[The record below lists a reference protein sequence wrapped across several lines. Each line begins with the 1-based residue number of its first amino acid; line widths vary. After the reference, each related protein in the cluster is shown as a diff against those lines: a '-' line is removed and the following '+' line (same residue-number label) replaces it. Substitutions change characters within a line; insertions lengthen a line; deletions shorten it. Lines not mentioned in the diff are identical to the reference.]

1 MVLNAFYGNKKV
13 MIVGDNQTAKD
24 IVEALKAE
32 SFKNVISLEAPSSYA
47 AYYGISEEKPV
58 YTLFVEEAAQCK
70 VKLTRVQGLLGD
82 RLGHEVKRDYEESR
96 KAQGFY
102 KHHLKMIG
110 IDPSS
115 LVQWK
120 FLSKKSKTFHGSI
133 RTSLRCCTCLF
144 QKKKALHRRSVRL
157 SKTILKSKVNCLW
170 QNVIATTAR
179 CYPALKGLSRT

>member
-96 KAQGFY
+96 KAQSFY

-110 IDPSS
+110 IDPS
-115 LVQWK
+115 
-120 FLSKKSKTFHGSI
+120 FLGAVEIPLEEVKDIPWFYQDKSPMLHLFVPKTEGVAQAVCEAVKDYFK
-133 RTSLRCCTCLF
+133 R
-144 QKKKALHRRSVRL
+144 
-157 SKTILKSKVNCLW
+157 
-170 QNVIATTAR
+170 
-179 CYPALKGLSRT
+179 

>member
-1 MVLNAFYGNKKV
+1 MALNAFYGNKKV

-24 IVEALKAE
+24 IVEALKSE
-32 SFKNVISLEAPSSYA
+32 NFKNVISLEAPSSYA

-102 KHHLKMIG
+102 EHHLKKIR
-110 IDPSS
+110 IYPSLLGAVEIPLKEVKDIPWFYQDS
-115 LVQWK
+115 SPML
-120 FLSKKSKTFHGSI
+120 H
-133 RTSLRCCTCLF
+133 LF
-144 QKKKALHRRSVRL
+144 VPKAEGVAQAVVEAIKDYFKR
-157 SKTILKSKVNCLW
+157 
-170 QNVIATTAR
+170 
-179 CYPALKGLSRT
+179 

>member
-1 MVLNAFYGNKKV
+1 MALNAFYGNKKV

-32 SFKNVISLEAPSSYA
+32 NFKNVISLEAPSSYA

-70 VKLTRVQGLLGD
+70 VKLTRVQGHLGD

-102 KHHLKMIG
+102 KHHLKMIK
-110 IDPSS
+110 IDPS
-115 LVQWK
+115 
-120 FLSKKSKTFHGSI
+120 FLGAVEIPLEEVKDIPWFYQDKSPMLH
-133 RTSLRCCTCLF
+133 LF
-144 QKKKALHRRSVRL
+144 VPKEEGVAQAVVEAIKDYFKR
-157 SKTILKSKVNCLW
+157 
-170 QNVIATTAR
+170 
-179 CYPALKGLSRT
+179 

>member
-24 IVEALKAE
+24 IVEALKSE
-32 SFKNVISLEAPSSYA
+32 NFNNVVLLDVPNSYA

-70 VKLTRVQGLLGD
+70 VKLTRVQGHLGD

-102 KHHLKMIG
+102 RHHLKMIG
-110 IDPSS
+110 IDPS
-115 LVQWK
+115 
-120 FLSKKSKTFHGSI
+120 FLGAVEIPLEEVKDIPWFYQDKSPMLHLFVPKEEGIAQAVVEAIKDYFKK
-133 RTSLRCCTCLF
+133 
-144 QKKKALHRRSVRL
+144 
-157 SKTILKSKVNCLW
+157 
-170 QNVIATTAR
+170 
-179 CYPALKGLSRT
+179 

>member
-1 MVLNAFYGNKKV
+1 MALNAFYGNKKV

-24 IVEALKAE
+24 IVEALKSE
-32 SFKNVISLEAPSSYA
+32 NFKNVISLEAPSSYA

-70 VKLTRVQGLLGD
+70 VKLTRVQGHLGD

-110 IDPSS
+110 IDPS
-115 LVQWK
+115 
-120 FLSKKSKTFHGSI
+120 FLGAVEIPLEEVKDIPWFYQDKSPMLHLFVPKKEGVAQAVVEAIKDYF
-133 RTSLRCCTCLF
+133 RE
-144 QKKKALHRRSVRL
+144 
-157 SKTILKSKVNCLW
+157 
-170 QNVIATTAR
+170 
-179 CYPALKGLSRT
+179 

>member
-1 MVLNAFYGNKKV
+1 MALNAYYGNKKV

-24 IVEALKAE
+24 IVEALKSE
-32 SFKNVISLEAPSSYA
+32 NFNNVVLLDVPNSYA

-110 IDPSS
+110 IDPS
-115 LVQWK
+115 
-120 FLSKKSKTFHGSI
+120 FLGAVEIPLEEVKDIPWFYQDKSPMLHLFVPKTEGVARAVVEAIKDYFKK
-133 RTSLRCCTCLF
+133 
-144 QKKKALHRRSVRL
+144 
-157 SKTILKSKVNCLW
+157 
-170 QNVIATTAR
+170 
-179 CYPALKGLSRT
+179 

>member
-1 MVLNAFYGNKKV
+1 MAVLNAFYGNKKV

-24 IVEALKAE
+24 IVAALKAE
-32 SFKNVISLEAPSSYA
+32 NFNNVVLLDAPNSYA

-58 YTLFVEEAAQCK
+58 YTLFVEETAQCK

-110 IDPSS
+110 IDPS
-115 LVQWK
+115 
-120 FLSKKSKTFHGSI
+120 FLGAVEIPLEEVKDIPWFYQDKSPMLH
-133 RTSLRCCTCLF
+133 LF
-144 QKKKALHRRSVRL
+144 VPKAEGVAQAVVEAIKDYFKR
-157 SKTILKSKVNCLW
+157 
-170 QNVIATTAR
+170 
-179 CYPALKGLSRT
+179 